1 MAADV
6 LFFIRKTK
14 QKYASV
20 LIFCVWLI
28 CCWLPCMLEA
38 LGGGVVV
45 VVVVDFGAYI
55 FVACEIKTHTCPTNG
70 HAILY
75 VSAERELFGISNW

>member
-1 MAADV
+1 
-6 LFFIRKTK
+6 
-14 QKYASV
+14 
-20 LIFCVWLI
+20 
-28 CCWLPCMLEA
+28 MLEA

-70 HAILY
+70 HAIRY